1 MERRFLPKLRPYVF
15 LSMIMCIVLLS
26 ADVFATAA
34 GEPSSREIAARSAV
48 IMDGDKVLYAKNPNF
63 KQPPASTTK
72 LITAMVVLDHLKP
85 NDIVTIS
92 GNAARLHSPHVAL
105 REGERFYV
113 KDLLSLLL
121 MKSVNQAA
129 LAFAEAV
136 SGEEKDFVVLMNA
149 KARSLGAMDTRF
161 INAHGL
167 PGEGQYI
174 TAYDLATIMKKSLD
188 YCLIKET
195 INTKVKA
202 VASLEGRTFMLS
214 NTNKLLWSDGDLVG
228 GKTGFT
234 NAARHCLAFAAE
246 KGDNTLV
253 AALLGDGRRSDLWK
267 DAKFVLSRGYDIS
280 ESHSSPVIYYSSIAD
295 EKVVTASRP
304 HHAGK
309 WKRHKA
315 NRHRADRRNR
325 VMTVAAL
332 SSDTVSDSGDIH
344 REDMAKKST
353 KKSKGKNKSKASR
366 ALARRGGQGKYRQA
380 DISAP
385 CRTVSR
391 GGKTKNCSAH
401 GSSIPDIYPIVS
413 TDNYYY
419 NKS

>member
-1 MERRFLPKLRPYVF
+1 MERRFLSKLRPYVF
-15 LSMIMCIVLLS
+15 LSIVISVALS
-26 ADVFATAA
+26 GLDVFAVAA
-34 GEPSSREIAARSAV
+34 TEPSSREIAARSAV

-72 LITAMVVLDHLKP
+72 LITAMVVLDYLKP
-85 NDIVTIS
+85 NDIVTVS
-92 GNAARLHSPHVAL
+92 GNAAKLHSPHVAL

-136 SGEEKDFVVLMNA
+136 SGDEREFVSLMNS
-149 KARSLGAMDTRF
+149 KARNLGAMDTKF
-161 INAHGL
+161 INPHGL

-188 YCLIKET
+188 YSLIRET
-195 INTKVKA
+195 INTKVKV
-202 VASLEGRTFMLS
+202 VASLEGRTFVLS
-214 NTNKLLWSDGDLVG
+214 NTNKLLWSDGDLIG

-234 NAARHCLAFAAE
+234 NAARNCLAFAAE

-267 DAKFVLSRGYDIS
+267 DAKFVLSKGYNIS

-295 EKVVTASRP
+295 EKVVTASRTP
-304 HHAGK
+304 HAGK
-309 WKRHKA
+309 WKRHRS
-315 NRHRADRRNR
+315 NRHRADRRSR

-332 SSDTVSDSGDIH
+332 SSDTASDGGDIH
-344 REDMAKKST
+344 RDYMAKKAT

-366 ALARRGGQGKYRQA
+366 ALAQRAEQGKCRHA
-380 DISAP
+380 DRNAP

-391 GGKTKNCSAH
+391 GGKSRNCSAH
-401 GSSIPDIYPIVS
+401 GSSISDIYPIVS
-413 TDNYYY
+413 TDNFIN